1 MRRSEVYLPGLNGI
15 RAIAAIAV
23 IFSHI
28 GIGLQAYGMKSFGE
42 YALADYGVTFFFGLS
57 GFLITYLLMKEKDKL
72 KDISIKKF
80 YIRRILRIWPLYY
93 FALVITILILGLKAN
108 EISWMYFAM
117 MPNIAYISG
126 MKMKLLGHYWSVGV
140 EEQFYL
146 FWPWFV
152 KIIKKP
158 LLIISLF
165 AVLFFVS
172 KIIVNLYAPQSSVMS
187 FLHKTRFDCLALG
200 GIAATLLLKRNALFL
215 MICKSKIAE
224 IASWVVILLIAL
236 GKFHILSVLNHEV
249 ATIVILVIIINQVD
263 NSKKL
268 ISLENKVFDYLGKI
282 SYGLYIYNPLVI
294 YLVSLVLKN
303 YHSSNHFLNLIA
315 IYVVNIFFII
325 VVSHLSYFYFEK
337 QFLKFKEKFAV
348 IKSKSS
354 AL

>member
-1 MRRSEVYLPGLNGI
+1 MIRSEIYLPGLNGI

-28 GIGLQAYGMKSFGE
+28 GLALHLYDMKSFGE

-57 GFLITYLLMKEKDKL
+57 GFLITYLLIKEKDKL
-72 KDISIKKF
+72 KDIDVKKF
-80 YIRRILRIWPLYY
+80 YIRRLLRIWPLYY
-93 FALVITILILGLKAN
+93 FVLVITILILGLRSN

-117 MPNIAYISG
+117 MPNVAYISG

-152 KIIKKP
+152 KKFRKP
-158 LLIISLF
+158 FLIISLF
-165 AVLFFVS
+165 AILFFLLKV
-172 KIIVNLYAPQSSVMS
+172 IFNFYAPQSFLMS

-200 GIAATLLLKRNALFL
+200 GIAASLLLKRNHLFL
-215 MICKSKIAE
+215 LICKSKISE
-224 IASWVVILLIAL
+224 IISWVTICLIAI
-236 GKFHILSVLNHEV
+236 GKYHIFSVLNHEV
-249 ATIVILVIIINQVD
+249 ATLAILVIIINQVD
-263 NSKKL
+263 NPKKI

-282 SYGLYIYNPLVI
+282 SYGLYIYNPIII
-294 YLVSLVLKN
+294 YLVSPVLKN
-303 YHSSNHFLNLIA
+303 YLSSNKYFNLIA
-315 IYVVNIFFII
+315 IYVVTIFFVI

-337 QFLKFKEKFAV
+337 QFLKLKDRFSV

-354 AL
+354 AS